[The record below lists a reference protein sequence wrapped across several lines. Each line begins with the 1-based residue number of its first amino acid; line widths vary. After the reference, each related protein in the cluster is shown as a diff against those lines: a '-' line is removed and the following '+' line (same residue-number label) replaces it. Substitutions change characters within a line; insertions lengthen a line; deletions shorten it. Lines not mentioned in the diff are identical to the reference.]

1 MNIGVLGGT
10 FDPVHIGH
18 LIIAE
23 QARVELGLSEVLF
36 VPAGQPW
43 LKVDHNVTPAFHR
56 VEMLRRAVASNPHF
70 RVCTLEVD
78 RAGPSYTVD
87 TMAGLKDELGTQ
99 SFFFIL
105 GQDSFD
111 DLPLWKEPDR
121 LVRMCQLAVVPRLGL
136 RSPGLNSLTSSVRG
150 AQGRVRTVSAPVVE
164 VSSSEIRQRVAQG
177 LSIRYLV
184 PHEVEQYIAAQ
195 GLYQK

>member
-1 MNIGVLGGT
+1 M
-10 FDPVHIGH
+10 HIGH

>member
-43 LKVDHNVTPAFHR
+43 LKVNHNVTPAFHR

-70 RVCTLEVD
+70 RVCTLEID

-87 TMAGLKDELGTQ
+87 TMAGLKDELGTE

-136 RSPGLNSLTSSVRG
+136 RSPDLNSLTSSVRG